1 MQETIQQIRKQL
13 RLAMN
18 GVVSSSMRE
27 KGMDYKMNFGVS
39 VPKIKEIASQYQPN
53 EELASLMW
61 VQDVREL
68 KIMATLL
75 FPVDLFTLDV
85 AERWVREIK
94 HLEISE
100 QLAANLLPKLSF
112 AEELAARFITDEEE
126 FVSVT
131 GYLLFAR
138 LCSLGKSLQE
148 VHVNLLLDEAYKVL
162 NKGLSRKQR
171 AASLALKRF
180 GRQSAEQGTAV
191 LNAIAEFK
199 NSESPE
205 RTEIYND
212 IKFEFEY
219 YE

>member
-1 MQETIQQIRKQL
+1 M
-13 RLAMN
+13 
-18 GVVSSSMRE
+18 
-27 KGMDYKMNFGVS
+27 
-39 VPKIKEIASQYQPN
+39 
-53 EELASLMW
+53 
-61 VQDVREL
+61 
-68 KIMATLL
+68 
-75 FPVDLFTLDV
+75 
-85 AERWVREIK
+85 
-94 HLEISE
+94 
-100 QLAANLLPKLSF
+100 LPKLPF

-191 LNAIAEFK
+191 LSAIAEFK